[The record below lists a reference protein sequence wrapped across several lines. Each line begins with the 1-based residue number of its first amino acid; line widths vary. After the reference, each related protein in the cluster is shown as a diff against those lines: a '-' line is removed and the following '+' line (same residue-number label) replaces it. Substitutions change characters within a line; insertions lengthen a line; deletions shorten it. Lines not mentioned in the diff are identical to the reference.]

1 MKPIPLSAVTAAAAA
16 LKQRRVQDRPSGTVS
31 AARAIAL
38 LRREIQ
44 ALQAKGYTQ
53 VEILA
58 VLHQH
63 HIEITAHTLRTYLS
77 RGGGVPVRARSRPQ
91 GPGVTVPAV
100 PAAETTD
107 SSDITFEIPG
117 GTL

>member
-1 MKPIPLSAVTAAAAA
+1 MKPIPLSDVTAAAAA
-16 LKQRRVQDRPSGTVS
+16 LKQRRLQDPPSGTVS

-38 LRREIQ
+38 LRREIR

-53 VEILA
+53 AEILA

-77 RGGGVPVRARSRPQ
+77 RGAGAPVRARPRPRRS
-91 GPGVTVPAV
+91 GATVPA
-100 PAAETTD
+100 ADATD
-107 SSDITFEIPG
+107 KSDVTFDIPG
-117 GTL
+117 GNL

>member
-1 MKPIPLSAVTAAAAA
+1 MKPISLSDVTAAAAA
-16 LKQRRVQDRPSGTVS
+16 LKQRRVQDPPSGAVS

-38 LRREIQ
+38 LRREIR

-53 VEILA
+53 AEILA

-77 RGGGVPVRARSRPQ
+77 RGAGAPVTSRPRPQ

-100 PAAETTD
+100 PATGATD
-107 SSDITFEIPG
+107 PSDITFEIPG